1 MNFYK
6 TKIMYLSS
14 VGGHLDQLL
23 KIANYINIENSIF
36 IVNGRTDFDD
46 IMIGKTIRITHAERN
61 WKQIINFIEALFY
74 IGKYRP
80 QFLLSTGASPAIP
93 FSLVAKIIGT
103 KIIFIESLSRVYSPS
118 LSGKIMYYFS
128 DYFYIQWSGLK
139 KFFPKSLFYGN
150 LFE

>member
-6 TKIMYLSS
+6 KKIMYLSS

-23 KIANYINIENSIF
+23 IIANYLKIKNSIF
-36 IVNGRTDFDD
+36 IVNDRTDLDS

-74 IGKYRP
+74 ICKYRP

-93 FSLVAKIIGT
+93 FSLAAKIIGT
-103 KIIFIESLSRVYSPS
+103 KIILVISRKYPK
-118 LSGKIMYYFS
+118 KILHKDS
-128 DYFYIQWSGLK
+128 D
-139 KFFPKSLFYGN
+139 
-150 LFE
+150 